1 MQHFGSLNSV
11 FSLSDRSILILQD
24 ERRLQEFT
32 KVPGFAGFSNTARV
46 TGLEIST
53 ESLQLWLE
61 IEIELR
67 NFLGIVW
74 QVSVQTYGV
83 MYVNL

>member
-1 MQHFGSLNSV
+1 M
-11 FSLSDRSILILQD
+11 
-24 ERRLQEFT
+24 
-32 KVPGFAGFSNTARV
+32 PGFAGFSNTARV

-61 IEIELR
+61 IEMR
-67 NFLGIVW
+67 NFLGIEW
-74 QVSVQTYGV
+74 QVSVQTCGV